1 MERHQ
6 PIWVI
11 HGLARLEKRCV
22 LPSNERQHFAGLFAN
37 NQARPLCVPVRDQN
51 AICNPF
57 NLNVGQDA

>member
-1 MERHQ
+1 MVCHQ

-11 HGLARLEKRCV
+11 HGLARLEKRYV
-22 LPSNERQHFAGLFAN
+22 LTSNERQHFAGLFAN
-37 NQARPLCVPVRDQN
+37 SQPLSVPVRDQN